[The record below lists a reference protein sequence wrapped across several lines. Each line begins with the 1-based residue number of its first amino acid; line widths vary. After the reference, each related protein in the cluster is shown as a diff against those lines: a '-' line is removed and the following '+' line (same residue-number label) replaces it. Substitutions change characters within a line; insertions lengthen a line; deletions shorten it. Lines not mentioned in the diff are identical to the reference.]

1 MFKKKKLTI
10 QDSKKIINF
19 LNVRKDMEDD
29 EKTTELIYYTIKL
42 LYNKEF
48 DEIEEEK
55 RKRLCFYLY

>member
-19 LNVRKDMEDD
+19 LNVRKDMEED

-42 LYNKEF
+42 
-48 DEIEEEK
+48 
-55 RKRLCFYLY
+55 